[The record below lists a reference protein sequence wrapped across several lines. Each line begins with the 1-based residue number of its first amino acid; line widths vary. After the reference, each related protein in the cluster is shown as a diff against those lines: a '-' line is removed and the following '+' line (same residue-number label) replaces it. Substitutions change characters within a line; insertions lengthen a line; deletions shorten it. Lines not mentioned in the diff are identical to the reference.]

1 MLAAVAVDA
10 LKLAI
15 PLAKAIPLVGN
26 VVEGSLAAALY
37 IVEVR
42 NVRPSV
48 LLSRLQSN
56 LESTGRQDEEG
67 EMQAFG

>member
-1 MLAAVAVDA
+1 MLAAVAVDV

-26 VVEGSLAAALY
+26 IVEGSLAAALH
-37 IVEVR
+37 IVQVR
-42 NVRPSV
+42 DVRPSV

-56 LESTGRQDEEG
+56 LGSTGRQDEEG